1 MSANFRLVDRDTAYL
16 LPPSV
21 DEWLPENHLA
31 RFVVEIVDEL
41 DISALER
48 AYTGS
53 GSDAYHPRMMLALLF
68 YSYAT
73 GVFSSRKME
82 AATFESDALCGR
94 QPTSGSRYD
103 LQLSAQIPGAS
114 KRSVY
119 TNPSGR
125 PPNSGG
131 RRCH

>member
-48 AYTGS
+48 AYT
-53 GSDAYHPRMMLALLF
+53 
-68 YSYAT
+68 
-73 GVFSSRKME
+73 
-82 AATFESDALCGR
+82 AAART
-94 QPTSGSRYD
+94 PI
-103 LQLSAQIPGAS
+103 IPG
-114 KRSVY
+114 
-119 TNPSGR
+119 
-125 PPNSGG
+125 
-131 RRCH
+131 